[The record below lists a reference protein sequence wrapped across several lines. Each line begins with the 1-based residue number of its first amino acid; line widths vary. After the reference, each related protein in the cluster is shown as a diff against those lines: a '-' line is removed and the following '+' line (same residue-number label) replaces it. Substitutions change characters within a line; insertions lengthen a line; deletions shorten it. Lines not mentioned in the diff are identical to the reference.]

1 MARTALVLVNTTPAH
16 GPAPKTASATG
27 SIRSSGTNR
36 TSWPRARSSAAVR
49 PPSGSGL
56 VTRRRTWSTG
66 GEEIRRGPALQFEP
80 GIGAELGRVGDG
92 AVARRLVGFAAV
104 GPQDH
109 PAERDRPGGNARMA
123 GNGRAAGAVEH
134 GEEGPF
140 RADCRQGVGI
150 VDRGE
155 EIAGAAVVS
164 AGFDP
169 DRTLPHRR
177 QKAVNLEDGGRGSGA
192 AEPVEP

>member
-1 MARTALVLVNTTPAH
+1 
-16 GPAPKTASATG
+16 
-27 SIRSSGTNR
+27 
-36 TSWPRARSSAAVR
+36 
-49 PPSGSGL
+49 
-56 VTRRRTWSTG
+56 
-66 GEEIRRGPALQFEP
+66 
-80 GIGAELGRVGDG
+80 
-92 AVARRLVGFAAV
+92 
-104 GPQDH
+104 
-109 PAERDRPGGNARMA
+109 MA

-192 AEPVEP
+192 AEPVEPGQRQQRRIDGAIVELLQAGLHIAAERLSSTVSTTAPAKMQTATSREATCKVT